1 VCGSSAPTHLAH
13 GYRVRTGRRWTQAA
27 SMLVS
32 MNHQR
37 VLSDAA
43 GHAAPRSEESA
54 DDPAVTGAAGM
65 TYEMS
70 SPSSTRA
77 RACRRLIS
85 CPFSHVETVPRPT
98 PSIAANSACV
108 SWRRIRRCRIASARL
123 MRFHVRRMCDEPYM
137 NRRTHVKHESSD
149 DVPVRNRSVGRA
161 QAHVSSQERVV
172 PGRGRERD
180 PRRRP
185 NREPRHDRCRVA
197 DQQDRSSVVSAPS
210 STHASRRPPCPDRR
224 CHSTRTGSTH
234 PDR

>member
-137 NRRTHVKHESSD
+137 NRRTHVKHESCVTCYGRWEVDSSHAYMD
-149 DVPVRNRSVGRA
+149 LRQRFTRDAIGNWHEPGGCCARDRRGPGHLWIVGTRNAHPETRSAR
-161 QAHVSSQERVV
+161 
-172 PGRGRERD
+172 
-180 PRRRP
+180 
-185 NREPRHDRCRVA
+185 
-197 DQQDRSSVVSAPS
+197 
-210 STHASRRPPCPDRR
+210 PDRR
-224 CHSTRTGSTH
+224 GLQCSACGNRLERS
-234 PDR
+234 